1 MIGVV
6 ELAEQRARR
15 DFSRAEI
22 RLTESLSHQA
32 AGALLHARLLEQMNR
47 RVQELAALNR
57 IAYRVSG
64 ANSLDAL
71 TAIIE
76 EETLALLPSEI
87 FFIALYDAARNRAFF
102 QRIFEDG
109 QYLPPFEWDLEP
121 SLTRHVI
128 QTKRVLRL
136 NDHFSEAPPENA
148 PRYYGEGKEHR
159 SWLGAPMRMGEQV
172 VGVIAVENIRPF
184 AYGPAE
190 EQLLQTIADQV
201 AVAVERVRET
211 A

>member
-1 MIGVV
+1 M
-6 ELAEQRARR
+6 
-15 DFSRAEI
+15 
-22 RLTESLSHQA
+22 TESLSHQA

-121 SLTRHVI
+121 SCRRKYPPFCVRSRRRAI
-128 QTKRVLRL
+128 AA
-136 NDHFSEAPPENA
+136 NDC
-148 PRYYGEGKEHR
+148 
-159 SWLGAPMRMGEQV
+159 
-172 VGVIAVENIRPF
+172 
-184 AYGPAE
+184 GPGGG
-190 EQLLQTIADQV
+190 
-201 AVAVERVRET
+201 RR
-211 A
+211 